1 MIPRCTRVEL
11 TSPFR
16 PSTGIQEIIRMML
29 EVRNGTVQIRN
40 STVCVVAFFTW
51 KARK

>member
-1 MIPRCTRVEL
+1 MMPSWISVGLTRPL
-11 TSPFR
+11 R
-16 PSTGIQEIIRMML
+16 PSTGIHEIMRMMF

-40 STVCVVAFFTW
+40 STVCVLAFRTW